1 MCVCVFAFMC
11 MYLTGQGKDES
22 PVLLPLFLPERKV
35 QAEALGI
42 PRLPLL
48 PARVKPADRTRTH
61 KYAVLSLTL
70 FDFSVQKRRAT
81 AIHPHFSTS
90 VVV

>member
-1 MCVCVFAFMC
+1 MCVFAFMC

-22 PVLLPLFLPERKV
+22 PVFLPLFLSERKV
-35 QAEALGI
+35 QAEALRI

-48 PARVKPADRTRTH
+48 PARVKPADHTH
-61 KYAVLSLTL
+61 THAVSSLTL
-70 FDFSVQKRRAT
+70 FDLSVQKRRAT
-81 AIHPHFSTS
+81 AIYPHSSIS